1 MSHNATNWAIR
12 QKGLKPPTKI
22 VLWHLA
28 DCHNP
33 AGGCFPSQKYLADE
47 CEMSRSTVNEHLD
60 KLEKAGLIRRET
72 QVDPRTKQQLPTQ
85 YHLALDGILFVP
97 ETQDVDGE
105 ETADASAVS
114 EIRTGA
120 VSGKTQKPCPENGH
134 SRVRNPDTNLVREPV
149 KEPDGGDGVGASD
162 RGLTEREELI
172 EAMGAQ
178 PITATG
184 RIFGNIADMAEVA
197 RWSDLGLTHSQ
208 QIQIIRETMTG
219 KPDGPP
225 KSFKYFT
232 ASMQRAAAELSR
244 PALQPAQG
252 PTVASAQAAPRFAF
266 DLSNFEDIE

>member
-12 QKGLKPPTKI
+12 QKGLKPATKI

-85 YHLALDGILFVP
+85 YHLALDGILFVT
-97 ETQDVDGE
+97 ETQDVDDE

-114 EIRTGA
+114 EIRTGS
-120 VSGKTQKPCPENGH
+120 VSGKTQKPCPENDH

-149 KEPDGGDGVGASD
+149 KEPDDGDSAGASD

-178 PITATG
+178 PMNARG
-184 RIFGNIADMAEVA
+184 HIFGNTADMAEVA
-197 RWSDLGLTHSQ
+197 RWSALGLSHSQ
-208 QIQIIRETMTG
+208 QIAIIREVMSK
-219 KPDGPP
+219 KPDRSPP
-225 KSFKYFT
+225 TTFKYFT
-232 ASMQRAAAELSR
+232 PPMQSAAAELSR

-266 DLSNFEDIE
+266 DLSKFKEF